1 MATSPRAGPRPLAG
15 GRSGGGEGVDG
26 MRGWSSRGSGRIVGT
41 SVVTIP
47 AREQRGLIGVCA
59 RRSLRRRARL
69 DLPRLGAR
77 GTILALAWALALA
90 PRPGLAARALE
101 PGADPQDEQVQRAM
115 AAYERGTQNYNR
127 AQYEAALADF
137 TEAASLYASPDF
149 QYNIGLCYEK
159 LGKLDEAIRAFSTYL
174 RAKPDAEDRPNV
186 ENRIQTLQEQLEE
199 RRREAEAAPPEPEPE
214 PTPEPTPPLPGEAAS
229 DDDGG
234 ASPRRPLVI
243 AGAALIGVG
252 AAVALGGGIGFG
264 VVARSRSRAIDEI
277 QTGGNPEA
285 LGFDDALALEREGKR
300 FEGIQIGMAAGGAVV
315 AVTGAVLLALGLR
328 KPQAGRPQAW
338 LAPSRGGLA
347 LSGRF

>member
-1 MATSPRAGPRPLAG
+1 
-15 GRSGGGEGVDG
+15 
-26 MRGWSSRGSGRIVGT
+26 
-41 SVVTIP
+41 
-47 AREQRGLIGVCA
+47 
-59 RRSLRRRARL
+59 
-69 DLPRLGAR
+69 
-77 GTILALAWALALA
+77 
-90 PRPGLAARALE
+90 
-101 PGADPQDEQVQRAM
+101 M

-186 ENRIQTLQEQLEE
+186 EDRIQTLQERLEE
-199 RRREAEAAPPEPEPE
+199 RRREAEAQAATPEPTPEPEPE
-214 PTPEPTPPLPGEAAS
+214 PTPPPPDDEPAS

-243 AGAALIGVG
+243 AGAALVGVG

-264 VVARSRSRAIDEI
+264 VVARSRSQAVDEI
-277 QTGGNPEA
+277 QAGGNPEA

-328 KPQAGRPQAW
+328 KPQASRPQAW
-338 LAPSRGGLA
+338 LAPSRGGLT